1 MGAEGP
7 LGGVRPICELKGSGH
22 RLKPRPPSFA
32 SHCLTSDFSRLAV
45 WPWGLRTLMYQKRS
59 LLPTVYEIRAGA
71 G

>member
-1 MGAEGP
+1 MGVEGP

-45 WPWGLRTLMYQKRS
+45 WPWGVAHSDVPKEVPPARGL
-59 LLPTVYEIRAGA
+59 
-71 G
+71 